1 LADVLERLPN
11 GMQTSLGEGG
21 ALVSG
26 GEGQRVRM
34 GRALGRPDV
43 RLAILDEP
51 ARGLDRDRRQKFL
64 HCARRHFESATMFYI
79 THDVT
84 DTLDFD
90 HVLVIEQGRVL
101 EQGSPREL
109 YENADSRYRALVEQ
123 EEIVQGVWSDSSWRH
138 LRISPGLLRESVREH
153 PWIQD

>member
-1 LADVLERLPN
+1 MSA
-11 GMQTSLGEGG
+11 
-21 ALVSG
+21 

-34 GRALGRPDV
+34 GRALGRPAV

-64 HCARRHFESATMFYI
+64 RRARRHFESATLFYI

-90 HVLVIEQGRVL
+90 HVLVIEQGRVF

-109 YENADSRYRALVEQ
+109 YEKAGSRYRALAVQ
-123 EEIVQGVWSDSSWRH
+123 EKIVHRAWSDSNWRH
-138 LRISPGLLRESVREH
+138 LRIAEDLLSESGKEC